1 MKRKFTLL
9 IAALAL
15 LTMIVQPGRAW
26 GQMRSDFEFN
36 LNQLYQNGS
45 LVTAKTVIETTGGS
59 LTFTDQD
66 ENFTILLT
74 RNSGNQPGFYT
85 SSGYIRFYSGDTFK
99 LSAAD
104 GITMTKI
111 VITPNGSSFN
121 LSSMTGLN
129 TSTKTWEGSA
139 SEVTFTGSGTNKWD
153 KLTITYTSGG
163 STTTPTTVTIDA
175 TGITNT
181 DVYTSTAAGSLS
193 ATVTENTNNT
203 PISGATVTWASSN
216 TDAATIDDSGAVTL
230 VAAGTTTITAS
241 YAGNST
247 YSSSSATYDLVVVD
261 NTPSSDQWVLTN
273 LADLT
278 ADDVFV
284 IVGNNGSNYA
294 MKNTSASNSG
304 PVVVAVTVSGTELTG
319 TIGNDIKWNISGDA
333 SNGYIFYPNGS
344 SSTWLYCINN
354 NNGLRIGSGNT
365 DYNTFKIHDNYIYN
379 IGRERYVGIYS
390 NTDWRSYTSI
400 NNNISGQTFA
410 FYKKVNGGTVTPS
423 ITAANVDLVYNATNG
438 SIAYTIN
445 NEPDPA
451 GTLTAAV
458 TDGDWLTLGQGTTS
472 PIAFTCT
479 ANENITARTATVTL
493 TYTYNTNETVTK
505 DVTVTQAAAP
515 VSYTTI
521 PDLFAAATST
531 ETPVYVTFNNWVVSG
546 VSTNGKNVFVTD
558 GTNGFV
564 IFDNGGNL
572 GDTYHVND
580 HITGTTTAS
589 LVLYTGFAELKNV
602 NTTNLTMTSGE
613 APAFSDVAMADLAG
627 VNTGALVQYNN
638 LTCSVSNNKYYL
650 SDGTTTI
657 QVYNALYAFEALE
670 DGETYNITGV
680 YQQFNNTKEV
690 LPRSAD
696 DIVEVVAPITPTL
709 ATENVNIASNI
720 TGGTITYTLEN
731 PTQDGVLTAAVT
743 AGNEGNWLTLGTV
756 GANVPF
762 TCTENAAT
770 TARTATVTLTYTYN
784 TSETITAT
792 AVVTQAAPIVPPTPG
807 SWVLTNLADLTSS
820 DIFVIVGTDS
830 DEDTYA
836 LPNNGTSAAPT
847 VATIT
852 IVNGALS
859 TEPAAELQ
867 WNISGNATDG
877 YTFYPNGSTN
887 TWLYCNT
894 TAASGSNNNIRVG
907 TGDRKVF
914 ELDSNGYLV
923 TNDDNVD
930 RYLSIYINSG
940 TAQDWR
946 GYINS
951 NSAPTIAFYKKVNS
965 TDPSITITPAAITE
979 VPCYGGG
986 GLLEVTYA
994 NMGDTPNPQIIKCD
1008 SDGNPA
1014 TYDWLTAEFE
1024 NGTANIRGT
1033 ISANN
1038 SNADRTAYLKVC
1050 GTAVNSETV
1059 CSNIVSITQLAYPTI
1074 TTATLPFA
1082 FDGDNE
1088 ELATT
1093 AGLAQAGLG
1102 SSYGDSPKLKFKET
1116 GSFVILHF
1124 NEAPNTLT
1132 FDIKGDGF
1140 DGTFKVQTSADNV
1153 TYTDLKEYTSSNL
1166 TDNLVS
1172 ESFNTLNANVRY
1184 IKWVYTA
1191 ATSGKVRL
1199 GNIGL
1204 TNFSPSI
1211 TLNTYAISVDANQ
1224 HDGTLDA
1231 TYEFIDFTNDP
1242 EVVWFESD
1250 GVTPAANDPDWVVA
1264 IINTDKDF
1272 DYTIDENNDAASRTA
1287 YFKVY
1292 ALAETSGNDVYSDL
1306 VTVTQEGLVVD
1317 YATLPFVWEGGSSAD
1332 LKALTGVTT
1341 STLSADYAASH
1352 APYLIKFD
1360 NDGKYIQVKT
1370 DSQPAKV
1377 TIGVKMIGGANT
1389 SYITVMASTDGNTF
1403 DDGEQLAISG
1413 NSGSIVNLETTRTF
1427 ASDVRYVKMVFTKG
1441 SNVGVGPITITKYT
1455 TDPIINADDVD
1466 LAYDATSGEIPY
1478 TITNPVTSVSLAATT
1493 TADWISN
1500 ITVND
1505 EKVSFTTTQN
1515 ESTTARTAT
1524 FTLTYTGATDKTVTV
1539 TQGAID
1545 YATIPFAFDGGKA
1558 DIENTRGLT
1567 ENGLDS
1573 DYSSS
1578 PKLKFNTTGDWV
1590 VLKLNAAPI
1599 SLSYDIKGN
1608 SFSGGTFTVQTSED
1622 GEDYED
1628 LATYTELGDVQSITH
1643 INLATTVRYIKWVY
1657 TEKSNGN
1664 VALGNIHASNEYDT
1678 YGDVTIDSDALA
1690 THSVTVHSGSVVT
1703 FVGTN
1708 TNADKLVIE
1717 DGGQLIVSNS
1727 GVQATFKKSVS
1738 HSAAKDANNWYTISS
1753 PVNNITPSAVT
1764 NLIQTPADN
1773 YDLYYY
1779 DEENVMWKNHKK
1791 AAITN
1796 LTNGKGYLYWNAGGD
1811 ELSFPGELNSGNI
1824 EIALTK
1830 TGTGDLAGWNLIG
1843 NPYSHNIYKG
1853 AGTAIVNSVS
1863 EGYELTTG
1871 FYTLANSGAWVAG
1884 TDNTTAIVPGQG
1896 ILVKATTAGT
1906 LTMTNTNSK
1915 GSAKANTDNIQ
1926 FVVSN
1931 SEYQDVAYAWFNTG
1945 IGLDK
1950 INHRNADIPMV
1961 YIPQNGQ
1968 NYAIATMDDNT
1979 QAFELNFKAMTT
1991 GQYTLSY
1998 KAEGKY
2004 SYLHVIDRLTGE
2016 DIDMLLDGEY
2026 SFIGSPRDNEAR
2038 FIVKLS
2044 YNANID
2050 EIEVN
2055 DIFAYQNGS
2064 DIIVNGN
2071 GELQVFD
2078 VTGRMVMN
2086 TKINGIQTVN
2096 VPATGMYIFRMVGES
2111 VQTQKIV
2118 VR

>member
-26 GQMRSDFEFN
+26 GQSDYSSNYTGNITLSTE
-36 LNQLYQNGS
+36 
-45 LVTAKTVIETTGGS
+45 GGS
-59 LTFTDQD
+59 NASDCGVTIAENTYDGIKAGTSKKAGAVMITVPSGTKYLHMHISAWNGETVTLAVAPAGYSGNISLTSNSGISGSGSTYTFSGDPSTSDYYKVITFTNALTANTDLTFTATGGKR
-66 ENFTILLT
+66 FVVW
-74 RNSGNQPGFYT
+74 GVT
-85 SSGYIRFYSGDTFK
+85 SEE
-99 LSAAD
+99 A
-104 GITMTKI
+104 
-111 VITPNGSSFN
+111 
-121 LSSMTGLN
+121 
-129 TSTKTWEGSA
+129 
-139 SEVTFTGSGTNKWD
+139 GSGT
-153 KLTITYTSGG
+153 
-163 STTTPTTVTIDA
+163 
-175 TGITNT
+175 
-181 DVYTSTAAGSLS
+181 
-193 ATVTENTNNT
+193 
-203 PISGATVTWASSN
+203 
-216 TDAATIDDSGAVTL
+216 
-230 VAAGTTTITAS
+230 
-241 YAGNST
+241 
-247 YSSSSATYDLVVVD
+247 
-261 NTPSSDQWVLTN
+261 
-273 LADLT
+273 
-278 ADDVFV
+278 
-284 IVGNNGSNYA
+284 
-294 MKNTSASNSG
+294 
-304 PVVVAVTVSGTELTG
+304 
-319 TIGNDIKWNISGDA
+319 
-333 SNGYIFYPNGS
+333 
-344 SSTWLYCINN
+344 
-354 NNGLRIGSGNT
+354 
-365 DYNTFKIHDNYIYN
+365 
-379 IGRERYVGIYS
+379 
-390 NTDWRSYTSI
+390 
-400 NNNISGQTFA
+400 
-410 FYKKVNGGTVTPS
+410 TPS
-423 ITAANVDLVYNATNG
+423 ITASNVDIAYDATNG
-438 SIAYTIN
+438 SIAYEIN
-445 NEPDPA
+445 NPVSGGELSA
-451 GTLTAAV
+451 ALT
-458 TDGDWLTLGQGTTS
+458 TGDWLTVGTVGETV
-472 PIAFTCT
+472 PFTCL
-479 ANENITARTATVTL
+479 ANSAAAARTATVTL

-515 VSYTTI
+515 VIYTTI
-521 PDLFAAATST
+521 PAMFDAATST
-531 ETPVYVTFNNWVVSG
+531 ATNVNVTFDSWVISAVKNSNAYLTDNQG
-546 VSTNGKNVFVTD
+546 NGLIIYASDHGFQVNDVLTGTASCKLQLYRGSAELTDLTSSTEGLIVTPNGNVTEQSIAI
-558 GTNGFV
+558 N
-564 IFDNGGNL
+564 NL
-572 GDTYHVND
+572 G
-580 HITGTTTAS
+580 
-589 LVLYTGFAELKNV
+589 
-602 NTTNLTMTSGE
+602 
-613 APAFSDVAMADLAG
+613 G
-627 VNTGALVQYNN
+627 VNTGALLTYSSLTYNGTALVDDDDNEITPYNTLYSYTFVNGKKYNVKGIYLQYN
-638 LTCSVSNNKYYL
+638 
-650 SDGTTTI
+650 
-657 QVYNALYAFEALE
+657 Q
-670 DGETYNITGV
+670 
-680 YQQFNNTKEV
+680 TKEL

-696 DIVEVVAPITPTL
+696 DIEEVVTPTTPTL
-709 ATENVNIASNI
+709 ATQDVSIASNI
-720 TGGTITYTLEN
+720 TEGTITYTLEN
-731 PTQDGVLTAAVT
+731 PVSGGTLTASVT

-762 TCTENAAT
+762 TCTENTAT

-820 DIFVIVGTDS
+820 DIFVIVGTDA

-930 RYLSIYINSG
+930 RYLSIYVNSG

-994 NMGDTPNPQIIKCD
+994 NMGDTPNPSVIECD
-1008 SDGNPA
+1008 SEGEPTD
-1014 TYDWLTAEFE
+1014 YDWLTAELVNGNANI
-1024 NGTANIRGT
+1024 NGTVAANT
-1033 ISANN
+1033 
-1038 SNADRTAYLKVC
+1038 SNTNRTAYLKVC
-1050 GTAVNSETV
+1050 GTDANSETV

-1074 TTATLPFA
+1074 TTAELPFT

-1088 ELATT
+1088 AIAATD
-1093 AGLAQAGLG
+1093 GIVQAGLG

-1124 NEAPNTLT
+1124 DETPGILT
-1132 FDIKGDGF
+1132 YDIQGDEF

-1153 TYTDLKEYTSSNL
+1153 TYTDLKVYTSSNL
-1166 TDNLVS
+1166 TSTKLN
-1172 ESFNTLNANVRY
+1172 ESFDDLASTVRY
-1184 IKWVYTA
+1184 IKWVYTE

-1204 TNFSPSI
+1204 TGHNPAI
-1211 TLNTYAISVDANQ
+1211 TLNTYEISVDANQ

-1231 TYEFIDFTNDP
+1231 TYAFIDFTNDP
-1242 EVVWFESD
+1242 EVAWFESD
-1250 GVTPAANDPDWVVA
+1250 GVTPAADPDWIIA
-1264 IINTDKDF
+1264 LINTDKDF
-1272 DYTIDENNDAASRTA
+1272 DYTIAENNDAASRTA

-1317 YATLPFVWEGGSSAD
+1317 YATLPFEWEGGSSAG

-1871 FYTLANSGAWVAG
+1871 FYTLANSGAWVPG

-1906 LTMTNTNSK
+1906 LTMTNTNSS
-1915 GSAKANTDNIQ
+1915 GTAKANNDNIQ
-1926 FVVSN
+1926 FLVSN
-1931 SEYQDVAYAWFNTG
+1931 SEYEDITYALFNTG

-2055 DIFAYQNGS
+2055 DNFAYQNGS